1 MRPHTGWGFGK
12 RDRGKDTQTQR
23 QKRKFS
29 GVLLHGDTKLL
40 NESSTLR
47 AHLTWMGFAGGSDG
61 NDLPTMG
68 GTGFYPWVWKIPWRR
83 ELQDYTYSHIK
94 ESPGPISTEA
104 ERVCNGEVSFH
115 SSWQILSWTLNHVR
129 CSPTSTIPMN
139 REEKAC
145 SNKARPTIC

>member
-1 MRPHTGWGFGK
+1 MCPHTGWGVGK

-47 AHLTWMGFAGGSDG
+47 AHLTLMGFAGGSDG

-83 ELQDYTYSHIK
+83 ELQAPPVFLPEKSHGQRSLVGYRPWHAK
-94 ESPGPISTEA
+94 KLERFSKHSTLA
-104 ERVCNGEVSFH
+104 V
-115 SSWQILSWTLNHVR
+115 QL
-129 CSPTSTIPMN
+129 
-139 REEKAC
+139 
-145 SNKARPTIC
+145 